1 MTVPPDLTGR
11 SAVITGASRGL
22 GRAIAEAFLA
32 SGADMLLMA
41 RSLEELERTRD
52 ELAARAR
59 PGQGVHAVAG
69 DVSRPDDCAAAVD
82 QAVSLFGGLTILVND
97 AGVYGPLGRLE
108 DVDWREWE
116 EALRVNLLGTALMCR
131 AAIRPM
137 RGRGYGKIV
146 NLSGGGATGPQP
158 RFSAY
163 AASKAAVVRLTETL
177 ADELREDRIDV
188 NALAPGRLNTRL
200 LDQVLAAGPEKTG
213 RGVHERALR
222 QRAEGG
228 DPLEK
233 GAALAAFLAS
243 DRSDG
248 ITGRL
253 LSAVWDDWQRLPE
266 RRDILARG
274 DVFTLRRIV
283 PGDRGLPW

>member
-1 MTVPPDLTGR
+1 MTVPSVLSGR
-11 SAVITGASRGL
+11 SALVTGASRGL
-22 GRAIAEAFLA
+22 GGAIAESFVA
-32 SGADMLLMA
+32 SGADVLLMA
-41 RSLEELERTRD
+41 RSVQELQRVRD
-52 ELAARAR
+52 ELAVRAR
-59 PGQGVHAVAG
+59 PGQRVHAVAG
-69 DVSRPDDCAAAVD
+69 DVSQPDDCSAAVD
-82 QAVSLFGGLTILVND
+82 HAVSLFGGLTILVND

-108 DVDWREWE
+108 DVDWTEWE
-116 EALRVNLLGTALMCR
+116 AAVRVNLMGTALMCR

-177 ADELREDRIDV
+177 ADELRDDRIDV
-188 NALAPGRLNTRL
+188 NALAPGPLNTRL

-213 RGVHERALR
+213 REVHERALR

-228 DPLEK
+228 VPLER
-233 GAALAAFLAS
+233 GAALATFLAS
-243 DRSDG
+243 AASDG

-253 LSAVWDDWQRLPE
+253 LSAVWDDWESLPG
-266 RRDILARG
+266 RRDVLARS

-283 PGDRGLPW
+283 PSDRGLPW